1 MEHANG
7 GGGAGARPSAV
18 SKPMDRGADMAT
30 RILIAE
36 DDRAVREFIGR
47 ALDHAGHDV
56 SSVNDGLAAL
66 EALRLNRYD
75 LLVSDIMMPGL
86 DGVSL
91 ALKVAKEWPDMGIM
105 LMTGYTHERQRARNL
120 DALSHEVISKPF
132 SLKEIT
138 DAVQKVL
145 TARGRSHA
153 G

>member
-1 MEHANG
+1 
-7 GGGAGARPSAV
+7 
-18 SKPMDRGADMAT
+18 MAT

-47 ALDHAGHDV
+47 ALDHAGHEV
-56 SSVNDGLAAL
+56 ASVNDGLAAL
-66 EALRLNRYD
+66 EALRAGEYD
-75 LLVSDIMMPGL
+75 LLISDIMMPGL

-105 LMTGYTHERQRARNL
+105 LMTGYAHERQRAHNL
-120 DALSHEVISKPF
+120 DSLSHEVISKPF

-138 DAVQKVL
+138 EAVQKAL
-145 TARGRSHA
+145 TVCGRSHT